1 MLNCILINRGGS
13 KMKKKLNIEGMSCMH
28 CVKHVKEALSEV
40 AGVKSVDVNLEGKY
54 AIVEVD
60 NASEEAM
67 KAAVADAGYD
77 VVGVQEA

>member
-1 MLNCILINRGGS
+1 
-13 KMKKKLNIEGMSCMH
+13 MKKKLNIEGMSCMH

-40 AGVKSVDVNLEGKY
+40 AGVKSVDVNLDEKY

-77 VVGVQEA
+77 VVGVQEIQ

>member
-1 MLNCILINRGGS
+1 
-13 KMKKKLNIEGMSCMH
+13 MKKKLNIEGMSCMH

-40 AGVKSVDVNLEGKY
+40 EGVKSVDVNLEGKY

>member
-1 MLNCILINRGGS
+1 
-13 KMKKKLNIEGMSCMH
+13 MKKKLNIEGMSCMH

-40 AGVKSVDVNLEGKY
+40 AGVKSVDVNLDEKY

-77 VVGVQEA
+77 VVGIEEA